1 MLKQMCVSWYLS
13 RLSYLCIWVLYH
25 ITPQVLNEI
34 SIKFL
39 LFTADFLSS
48 ITISMEEK
56 EQSLLNKPIVMVGLM
71 GAGKTS
77 VGRALANRLKIP
89 FVDSDKEIEAAAG
102 CSVVDIFAMYGEE
115 EFRRV
120 EQRVMQ
126 RILNTAPVCKVIS
139 TGEGA
144 FITPA
149 VREMVLKQAITV
161 WLKADLELL
170 VKRTNSRD
178 TRPQLLHT
186 DSRKILAQLIKERYD
201 IYALADITVETHDE
215 SLRRTLNKVVDAIKT
230 YTKQQGEQNG
240 KK

>member
-1 MLKQMCVSWYLS
+1 MDGQ
-13 RLSYLCIWVLYH
+13 
-25 ITPQVLNEI
+25 
-34 SIKFL
+34 
-39 LFTADFLSS
+39 
-48 ITISMEEK
+48 
-56 EQSLLNKPIVMVGLM
+56 EQSLSNRPIVMVGLM

-77 VGRALANRLKIP
+77 IGRALARRLKIP

-102 CSVVDIFAMYGEE
+102 CSVVDIFSMYGEA

-120 EQRVMQ
+120 EHRVME
-126 RILNTAPVCKVIS
+126 RLLDSAPTRKVIS

-149 VREMVLKQAITV
+149 VREMVLRRAITI
-161 WLKADLELL
+161 WLRADLELL
-170 VKRTNSRD
+170 VKRTNFRD

-201 IYALADITVETHDE
+201 IYALADITVETKDE
-215 SLRRTLNKVVDAIKT
+215 SLRKTLDKVLDALKT
-230 YTKQQGEQNG
+230 YTNERKTNG